1 VTKIQNKK
9 NTDKI
14 KIDEHFDIL
23 VLYPKLDG
31 TKKLIIMIYNEMFI
45 SICKNVYLFKKK
57 FEYAAIEIF
66 KADYVC
72 ND

>member
-31 TKKLIIMIYNEMFI
+31 TEKLIIIIYNQMFI
-45 SICKNVYLFKKK
+45 LNL
-57 FEYAAIEIF
+57 
-66 KADYVC
+66 
-72 ND
+72 

>member
-45 SICKNVYLFKKK
+45 SICKNVYLLKNKS
-57 FEYAAIEIF
+57 
-66 KADYVC
+66 
-72 ND
+72 